1 MIKIVKLISGEEL
14 VADVIENENSLTLK
28 NPQKFML
35 TGEGLAS
42 MPLMPLSKDKDYK
55 VSLEHVLI
63 IAEPEDDIA
72 NSYNSQFGS
81 GIVLAKNIIT

>member
-1 MIKIVKLISGEEL
+1 MIKIVKLISGEEM
-14 VADVIENENSLTLK
+14 VADVVENENFLTLK

-35 TGEGLAS
+35 TNEGLAS
-42 MPLMPLSKDKDYK
+42 MPLLPLSKDKEYK
-55 VSLEHVLI
+55 IALQHVII
-63 IAEPEDDIA
+63 IAEPEDDIS